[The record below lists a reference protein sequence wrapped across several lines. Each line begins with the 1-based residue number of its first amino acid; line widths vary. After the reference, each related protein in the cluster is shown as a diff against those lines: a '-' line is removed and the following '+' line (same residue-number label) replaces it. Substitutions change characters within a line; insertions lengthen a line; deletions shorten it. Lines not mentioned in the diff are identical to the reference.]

1 MALNIRL
8 ATLNLFGR
16 FPKTEELEKRES
28 ALREEYDALLRFA
41 QSDEYKNYLALKDF
55 VESGEPQKVKHELTL
70 LKYSNSEEQKR
81 EAELKDLK
89 KNKAV
94 KNYLKVKN
102 SDTPE
107 LINSIEQSGKPA
119 RYEELK
125 QLVNSAGYRSQQKEH
140 KKNNSDEYKKELEFK
155 ILLKDSE
162 LKKYFKLKSWKPFQ
176 DYQQLEGSDTIK
188 KYYEL
193 EEYIASNEFTE
204 RKKYLLS
211 KNKFEQ
217 TQAYQKQVEYQ
228 NLERSQKITWF
239 HKTQNS
245 KKFDDIKRWKL
256 TFADEFNDKKLDT
269 GKWLTRYFWGEAL
282 AQRSYS
288 LAGDKHAY
296 TEGNNVEI
304 SNSTLRIVTKQER
317 ADGLSWDKR
326 FGFVPKTFDYTSGI
340 INTGQSFRQL
350 YGKFEAK
357 VKFTMAPNL
366 FHAFWLVGDSM
377 LPHIDIFRQNGT
389 KKPTVQGS
397 LFWQN
402 GKGKVSSFKAPLS
415 GFNFTNGYY
424 IMSVE
429 WAPGKLT
436 WKINGVTYAETT
448 TNIPSAPAYLVFSSG
463 INGELADPHLPAE
476 MRIDWVRC
484 WQNTEL

>member
-1 MALNIRL
+1 MALNLRL
-8 ATLNLFGR
+8 ATLKLFGR
-16 FPKTEELEKRES
+16 IPKTEEFEKRES
-28 ALREEYDALLRFA
+28 ALHEEYNELLRFA
-41 QSDEYKNYLALKDF
+41 ESKEYKNYLALKDF
-55 VESGEPQKVKHELTL
+55 VESGEPQKTKQELAL
-70 LKYSNSEEQKR
+70 VKYSNSEEEKR
-81 EAELKDLK
+81 EAELIRLK
-89 KNKAV
+89 KNKEV

-102 SDTPE
+102 SDTPDF
-107 LINSIEQSGKPA
+107 INSIEQSGKPS

-125 QLVNSAGYRSQQKEH
+125 QFVNSAEYRSQQKEH
-140 KKNNSDEYKKELEFK
+140 KKSNSDDYKKELEYK
-155 ILLKDSE
+155 TLQKDSE
-162 LKKYFKLKSWKPFQ
+162 LKKYFKLKSWKPYLDFQ
-176 DYQQLEGSDTIK
+176 KLEGTDTIRR
-188 KYYEL
+188 YYEL
-193 EEYIASNEFTE
+193 EEYIASNEFIE

-211 KNKFEQ
+211 KGKFEQ
-217 TQAYQKQVEYQ
+217 TEAYQKLVEFQ
-228 NLERSQKITWF
+228 NLEKSQKIVWF
-239 HKTQNS
+239 HKTQKS
-245 KKFDDIKRWKL
+245 KKFDDIKRWEL

-282 AQRSYS
+282 AQKSYS

-296 TEGNNVEI
+296 TDGANAEI
-304 SNSTLRIVTKQER
+304 SNSTLKILTKKES
-317 ADGLSWDKR
+317 ADSLSWDKR
-326 FGFVPKTFDYTSGI
+326 FGFVPKSFDYTSGI

-377 LPHIDIFRQNGT
+377 LPHIDIFRQNGA
-389 KKPTVQGS
+389 KKPSVQGS

-402 GKGKVSSFKAPLS
+402 DNGKINSFKAPLS

-463 INGELADPHLPAE
+463 VNGDMADPHLPAE

-484 WQNTEL
+484 WRNTEL